1 MLLYLFYT
9 EAKACKIQVLHCT
22 VLCMNRRLLSHSTA
36 MKNKNQE
43 DIHVRSLTRRCL
55 STGLSSI
62 AQKQCCSGLSDG
74 ERQQNYFQIV
84 VNFRESSEIDPT
96 MPWQKSPFNGM
107 CKCLRQWRDLNIFH
121 SRRCECWVGHY
132 VFLTCT
138 IVQPAIR
145 LFLFYCKSCFWRN
158 LWRKLRLEASLA
170 HCVNCNTLSP
180 MNPVWN
186 WSTRASQLHS
196 FWTIQKLPFE

>member
-1 MLLYLFYT
+1 MLLYFIFYT

-22 VLCMNRRLLSHSTA
+22 VLCMNRRLLSA

-107 CKCLRQWRDLNIFH
+107 CNCLRQWRDLNIFH
-121 SRRCECWVGHY
+121 SRRWECWVGHY
-132 VFLTCT
+132 VCNIYNCPTCYKT
-138 IVQPAIR
+138 IHFFIVNP
-145 LFLFYCKSCFWRN
+145 FFWRN
-158 LWRKLRLEASLA
+158 LWRKLRFEASLA